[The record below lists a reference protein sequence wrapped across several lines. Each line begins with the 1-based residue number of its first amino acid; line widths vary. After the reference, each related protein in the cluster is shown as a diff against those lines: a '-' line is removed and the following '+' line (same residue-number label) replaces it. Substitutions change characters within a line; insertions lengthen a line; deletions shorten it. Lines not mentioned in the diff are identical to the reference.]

1 MKRAI
6 LFLGLAALFA
16 STAFAQV
23 STGGVNADKQVW
35 DGPKIFKRHAP
46 RVATL
51 TGHET
56 LGLDA
61 QQIQHLDPDGSARNI
76 TLAVPADA
84 NKGIWFRFKNTGN
97 GGGGEN
103 LVIKDAAGSTIGT
116 VGNSEVGDFRVSSS
130 STWTAEIYGAAFAGG
145 LAADGSVAGATGQAQ
160 DFGTNG
166 VKADVVAEST
176 GAAGV
181 TVDGVVVKDG
191 GLTLGT
197 SGVLDLNGEADALT
211 LDSDGNTS
219 ISAPTDNQ
227 IDIEVNGADDFRIT
241 ANTFT
246 ALSGSTIA
254 TNTIAETTGGT
265 GVTIDGL
272 LVKDAGIVAGTS
284 GYVDL
289 NGETGGLIWDADA
302 NTKFYPSAD
311 DVITINV
318 AGASDFT
325 IAANVF
331 TALSGSSIA
340 TNTISETTGGSGVT
354 ADGVLLKDSKVT
366 VTTAGLIM
374 SDSDASHTVTLQM
387 GNEAANRVLSVPVL
401 GADDTLMTLGT
412 AQTVTG
418 VKTMSGANVITH
430 ANSAG
435 LRVLDSGGDH
445 YLTFTTSTDEAAN
458 YNVIVPDLAGND
470 TMVTLATAQTF
481 TGAKTWASAAGSMVR
496 ASQRYRYGIGGA
508 KVGGGAGFVVNAA
521 SNIFA
526 ATCPASQTAAKL
538 IIPIPSLKVGNVITA
553 FGLLGQVES
562 AGNNVTVDADLRYST
577 AAAGDFT
584 DASVSTL
591 TQVAVSADSVID
603 SSDDKTGLSKTIV
616 QDEMYY
622 IVVTVTTDAATD
634 VDIRGVTLVIT
645 EQ

>member
-1 MKRAI
+1 MKRVAI
-6 LFLGLAALFA
+6 LFLGLALFCGA
-16 STAFAQV
+16 AFAQV
-23 STGGVNADKQVW
+23 STGGVSTDKQIW
-35 DGPKIFKRHAP
+35 DGPKIFKRLAP

-51 TGHET
+51 AGAET

-61 QQIQHLDPDGSARNI
+61 QQIQHLDPDGSSRNI
-76 TLAVPADA
+76 TLAIPADA
-84 NKGIWFRFKNTGN
+84 NKGLWFRFKNTGN

-103 LVIKDAAGSTIGT
+103 LVIKDADGNTIGT
-116 VGNSEVGDFRVSSS
+116 VANSEVGDFRVSNS

-145 LAADGSVAGATGQAQ
+145 LAADGSVPGATGEAQ

-181 TVDGVVVKDG
+181 TVDGVVIKDA
-191 GLTLGT
+191 GLTIGT

-241 ANTFT
+241 ANTLT

-254 TNTIAETTGGT
+254 TNTIAETTAAS

-289 NGETGGLIWDADA
+289 NGETGGLIFDADA
-302 NTKFYPSAD
+302 NTKIYPSAD
-311 DVITINV
+311 DVITVNV
-318 AGASDFT
+318 AGATDFT
-325 IAANVF
+325 IAANLL
-331 TALSGSSIA
+331 TAASGSVIA
-340 TNTISETTGGSGVT
+340 TNTISETTAGSGVT
-354 ADGVLLKDSKVT
+354 IDGVLLKDSKVT

-374 SDSDASHTVTLQM
+374 SDSNASHTVTLQM
-387 GNEAANRVLSVPVL
+387 GDEAADRTLSVPVL
-401 GADDTLMTLGT
+401 GGADTLMTLGT

-418 VKTMSGANVITH
+418 VKTMSGANIITF
-430 ANSAG
+430 ANASG
-435 LRVLDSGGDH
+435 LKILDTGADH
-445 YLTFTTSTDEAAN
+445 TLAIITATDEAAS
-458 YNVIVPDLAGND
+458 YTMTIPDLSGND
-470 TMVTLATAQTF
+470 TFATLGTAQTF

-496 ASQRYRYGIGGA
+496 ASQRYRYTGGW
-508 KVGGGAGFVVNAA
+508 KVGAAAGFVVNAA
-521 SNIFA
+521 DNIFA
-526 ATCPASQTAAKL
+526 ATCPASQTAATL
-538 IIPIPSLKVGNVITA
+538 IVPIPTLKVGNVITA
-553 FGLLGQVES
+553 FGLLGQIES
-562 AGNNVTVDADLRYST
+562 AGNAVTVDADLRKQT
-577 AAAGDFT
+577 TAAGDFT
-584 DASVSTL
+584 DASVSTI
-591 TQVAVSADSVID
+591 TQIAVTADTAID
-603 SSDDKTGLSKTIV
+603 STQDKTGLSTTIL
-616 QDEMYY
+616 QTESYY
-622 IVVTVTTDAATD
+622 IKITVTTNAATD